1 MTPEPN
7 VIQQNAVLNALSQ
20 HIVVTQDYRTD
31 YILRKVILVTF
42 YLSAASM
49 FKTFSY

>member
-20 HIVVTQDYRTD
+20 HIVVTQDYR
-31 YILRKVILVTF
+31 LHP
-42 YLSAASM
+42 
-49 FKTFSY
+49 